1 MSGIAEFFYFSGY
14 AWYVWGSY
22 GVTAAFM
29 IGEII
34 LVIRGKKSMMDRLAR
49 MARLNNS
56 SND

>member
-1 MSGIAEFFYFSGY
+1 MNAITEFFYFSGY
-14 AWYVWGSY
+14 AWYVWGSF

-34 LVIRGKKSMMDRLAR
+34 LVIRGKKSMMQRLAR

-56 SND
+56 SSD

>member
-1 MSGIAEFFYFSGY
+1 MSAIAEFFYFSGY

-34 LVIRGKKSMMDRLAR
+34 LVSRGKKTMMKRLAR

-56 SND
+56 SNE

>member
-1 MSGIAEFFYFSGY
+1 MSAISDFFYIGGY

-29 IGEII
+29 IGEVI
-34 LVIRGKKSMMDRLAR
+34 LVIRGKKTLLQRLSR

-56 SND
+56 DND

>member
-1 MSGIAEFFYFSGY
+1 MSDIAEFFYFSGY

-22 GVTAAFM
+22 GVTAAFI

-34 LVIRGKKSMMDRLAR
+34 LVIRGRKSMMNRLVR

-56 SND
+56 SNE

>member
-1 MSGIAEFFYFSGY
+1 MSDIAEFFYFSGY

-22 GVTAAFM
+22 GVTAAFI

-34 LVIRGKKSMMDRLAR
+34 LVIRGRKSMMNRLTR

-56 SND
+56 SNE

>member
-1 MSGIAEFFYFSGY
+1 MSEIADFFYFSGY

-34 LVIRGKKSMMDRLAR
+34 LVVRGKKSMMQRLAR
-49 MARLNNS
+49 MARLSNS
-56 SND
+56 SNE

>member
-1 MSGIAEFFYFSGY
+1 MSDIAEFFYFSGY

-29 IGEII
+29 IAEII
-34 LVIRGKKSMMDRLAR
+34 LVIRGKKSMMNRLAR

-56 SND
+56 SNE